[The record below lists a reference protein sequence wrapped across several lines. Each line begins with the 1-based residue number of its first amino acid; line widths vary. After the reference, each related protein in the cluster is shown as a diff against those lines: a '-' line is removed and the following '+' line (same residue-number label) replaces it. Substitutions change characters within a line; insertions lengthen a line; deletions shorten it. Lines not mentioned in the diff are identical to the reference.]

1 MNDIDIKE
9 LRLTLIKA
17 NNKIEDLEAE
27 LVIKN
32 YEVQALRKDRK
43 KTLKEVTELY
53 NSLLEEIEVNNVIIV
68 S

>member
-1 MNDIDIKE
+1 MDLKQ

-53 NSLLEEIEVNNVIIV
+53 NSLLEEIEVNNVIII